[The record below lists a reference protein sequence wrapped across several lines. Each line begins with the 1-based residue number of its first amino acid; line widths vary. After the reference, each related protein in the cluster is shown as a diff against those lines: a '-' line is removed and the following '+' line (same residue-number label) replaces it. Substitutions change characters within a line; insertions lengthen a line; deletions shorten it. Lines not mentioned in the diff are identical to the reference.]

1 VLLFLIL
8 QNMGKLMLMMSGWT
22 TFRLQVKYNESW
34 INSKNFYLN
43 ANPFSEPKA
52 LVSAANSDVMKN
64 LSQGKL
70 PKEKSL
76 DIKMTPWK

>member
-1 VLLFLIL
+1 M
-8 QNMGKLMLMMSGWT
+8 N
-22 TFRLQVKYNESW
+22 
-34 INSKNFYLN
+34 NSKNFYLN

-70 PKEKSL
+70 PKGKIPRHQNDPLEVNFRGPILVGQRKEQL
-76 DIKMTPWK
+76 CMPP